1 MKQREKLKIIYLYYA
16 VAYSYTAASRK
27 EDESVENEDYM
38 EKNIQKGLADYYTG
52 QLQGMDMLVDCLY
65 EEKSLDKTTMQDAMK
80 ALYKTACEDAA
91 FDRPRR
97 YRSDIEHMAK
107 AMDVDDDDD

>member
-16 VAYSYTAASRK
+16 AVYEYATASRK

-65 EEKSLDKTTMQDAMK
+65 DDDNLDKATMKDAMK
-80 ALYKTACEDAA
+80 KLYKAA
-91 FDRPRR
+91 FEDGMSDRPRR
-97 YRSDIEHMAK
+97 YRSEIEHMAK